1 MGSFNSKISKLK
13 TNNNFSTSAVAAA
26 AALAAEK
33 AAAEKA
39 AAEKAAAEAAA
50 KAKAEAL
57 VDYYEKQLVKVQKEQ
72 NKIKTSLNLYIQS
85 YDTEYSNSLLQD
97 ELLQKFKTENKE
109 LKNEIDNY
117 IKTYETANRKVF
129 YEEQGIDNLIW
140 YKSLIINIYWALLII
155 FFFLLLWNGFIFV
168 PRYIFYLLLYIAFP
182 FISLYLVKKLYQ
194 FMGFLISL
202 LPTNKFV

>member
-1 MGSFNSKISKLK
+1 M
-13 TNNNFSTSAVAAA
+13 
-26 AALAAEK
+26 
-33 AAAEKA
+33 
-39 AAEKAAAEAAA
+39 
-50 KAKAEAL
+50 
-57 VDYYEKQLVKVQKEQ
+57 
-72 NKIKTSLNLYIQS
+72 
-85 YDTEYSNSLLQD
+85 LQD

-168 PRYIFYLLLYIAFP
+168 PRYILYLLLYIAFP